1 MMVQPAAGAQPPIP
15 PAPSIPPD
23 ATEQDI
29 KVVGKSVLGPGN
41 VKFGTTSGP
50 GLFNI
55 GVTSIADFLQTGS
68 PGLSRHAGQPAAG
81 DPIGL
86 RK

>member
-29 KVVGKSVLGPGN
+29 KVVGKSVLGPSN

-55 GVTSIADFLQTGS
+55 GVTSS
-68 PGLSRHAGQPAAG
+68 PISSNRIPRPFPTRRPACSG
-81 DPIGL
+81 
-86 RK
+86 

>member
-1 MMVQPAAGAQPPIP
+1 MVQPAAGAQPPIP
-15 PAPSIPPD
+15 PAPPIPPD

-55 GVTSIADFLQTGS
+55 GVTSIADFF